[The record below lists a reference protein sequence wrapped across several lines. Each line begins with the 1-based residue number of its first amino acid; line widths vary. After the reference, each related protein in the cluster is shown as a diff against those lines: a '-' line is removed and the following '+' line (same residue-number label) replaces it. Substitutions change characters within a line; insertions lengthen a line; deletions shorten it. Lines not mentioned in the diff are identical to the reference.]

1 MLLARVGDT
10 KAVKI
15 PYNPDTLFFTHQ
27 AQPGGSMTDTNT
39 RLRQTLYKLL
49 TGAHEGIGFSL
60 DEIRTLCFQVDV
72 PFDNLKG
79 DTVPIKAIGLIDY
92 LDGRGRLPELAAL
105 VYQQRDKSRPY
116 LQVYYDAQP
125 SATDWRFA
133 HS

>member
-92 LDGRGRLPELAAL
+92 LDGRGRLP
-105 VYQQRDKSRPY
+105 
-116 LQVYYDAQP
+116 
-125 SATDWRFA
+125 
-133 HS
+133 